1 MLKKSLYVMSCLQL
15 VTYVAAVAPNL
26 GKNKPTDVQPAIA
39 SRKQQRYAEAA
50 FDHLKNTNCSDAL
63 YMSDRDCE
71 YIRTLDASDVNVYLA
86 GPVDTRDLRVVVQD
100 DNLDDDDSHNGV
112 LVLDPYPQA
121 NFGHLVVIFYIDY
134 AIDRE
139 WCYQQRGIVGEQIIH
154 PLATFQ

>member
-1 MLKKSLYVMSCLQL
+1 MQLFRFTCDWIDRLQAKKRGPEGDV
-15 VTYVAAVAPNL
+15 L
-26 GKNKPTDVQPAIA
+26 GGEALLGLRGRVVDP
-39 SRKQQRYAEAA
+39 AEAA

-86 GPVDTRDLRVVVQD
+86 GPVDTRELRVVVPD